1 MELRYVDRGPWW
13 GENKRTNEI
22 GVQLRVEGDG
32 RSKWRKTRAKMVGI
46 DERKNF
52 IILALNRDR
61 AIGRAASLKNL
72 SSPSIQPGRLLEWRR
87 RCSLNFREGL
97 I

>member
-1 MELRYVDRGPWW
+1 
-13 GENKRTNEI
+13 
-22 GVQLRVEGDG
+22 
-32 RSKWRKTRAKMVGI
+32 MVGI

-61 AIGRAASLKNL
+61 AVGRAASLKNL